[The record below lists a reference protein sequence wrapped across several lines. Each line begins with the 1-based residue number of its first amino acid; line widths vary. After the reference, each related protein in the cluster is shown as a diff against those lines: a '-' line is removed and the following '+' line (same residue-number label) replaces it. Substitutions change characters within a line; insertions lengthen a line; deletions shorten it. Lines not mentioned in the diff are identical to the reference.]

1 MAQVKISD
9 LTALTGATGTDDI
22 LVTHDNSGTLESKK
36 IALSVVKEFIGGKV
50 LTGTLAAG
58 NTSLTISDAAIETTS
73 LLDIYTDVYGVN
85 PLTISVATGSVTM
98 TFDVQQSA
106 LNVKV
111 IVK

>member
-9 LTALTGATGTDDI
+9 LTALTGAAGTDNL
-22 LVTHDNSGTLESKK
+22 LVSHDNSGTLESNK

-73 LLDIYTDVYGVN
+73 TIDIYVDVFGVG
-85 PLTISVATGSVTM
+85 PTAVVVAAGSVTL
-98 TFDVQQSA
+98 TFEARQSA
-106 LNVKV
+106 LNVKLYV
-111 IVK
+111 R